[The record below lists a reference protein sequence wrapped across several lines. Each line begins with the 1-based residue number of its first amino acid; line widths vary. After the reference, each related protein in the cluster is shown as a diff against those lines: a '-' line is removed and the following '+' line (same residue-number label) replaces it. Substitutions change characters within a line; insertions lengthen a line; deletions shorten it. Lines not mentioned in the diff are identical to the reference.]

1 MSTKT
6 KQRTKTDTKSKGEG
20 RKIIASNRRARH
32 DYHILEVIEAGI
44 QLSGTEIKSIR
55 EGRVNVRDAYA
66 VIDNDEIWLVGMH
79 ISPYGQASDYYNHDP
94 VRPRKLLLR
103 RVQIEYLRRELQQ
116 KGLTLVPLALVLVR
130 GWAKVDLGLA
140 KGKRAYDKR
149 EAIAERD
156 AQRQIER
163 ALRERY

>member
-1 MSTKT
+1 MSTRTKQKT
-6 KQRTKTDTKSKGEG
+6 KTEAKSKGDG
-20 RKIIASNRRARH
+20 RKIVASNRRARH

-55 EGRVNVRDAYA
+55 EGRVNLRDAYA
-66 VIDNDEIWLVGMH
+66 VIDNDELWLLGMH

-94 VRPRKLLLR
+94 VRPRKLLVR

-116 KGLTLVPLALVLVR
+116 KGLTLVPLALVLNR
-130 GWAKVDLGLA
+130 GWAKVDLGLG